1 MCTCAPPERTKQI
14 NQKITLSYSRNNTTF
29 FLLREPRGAR
39 QELRNLIRIILDSQ
53 FFFFLTITIMMG
65 SLLLASAGDRRRTII
80 RLLLVPRSLLLV
92 QSVLFAFLLEYF
104 AGISADFEGKG
115 NYLQQHSV
123 LPANFRGTGEKL
135 AQFHDDTGFLLSK
148 GEVFCIYY
156 NPERLFLAAQFDALS
171 LFFTSRRRR

>member
-1 MCTCAPPERTKQI
+1 MCTCAPPERTNERTKQI

-53 FFFFLTITIMMG
+53 FFFFLTITIKMG

-80 RLLLVPRSLLLV
+80 RLLLLPRSLLLV

-104 AGISADFEGKG
+104 AGISAYFGEGK
-115 NYLQQHSV
+115 
-123 LPANFRGTGEKL
+123 
-135 AQFHDDTGFLLSK
+135 LSSATLCFARK
-148 GEVFCIYY
+148 FQRNG
-156 NPERLFLAAQFDALS
+156 
-171 LFFTSRRRR
+171 

>member
-1 MCTCAPPERTKQI
+1 MCTCAPPERTNERTKQI

-53 FFFFLTITIMMG
+53 FFFFLTITIKMG

-104 AGISADFEGKG
+104 AGISAEFWGRETIFSNTLFCPQISEERVK
-115 NYLQQHSV
+115 NMHNSTTTLAPSFRKVRFSV
-123 LPANFRGTGEKL
+123 
-135 AQFHDDTGFLLSK
+135 
-148 GEVFCIYY
+148 
-156 NPERLFLAAQFDALS
+156 
-171 LFFTSRRRR
+171 FTTIQIDCF